1 MRKTKPRF
9 QLGFQPGIQLGS
21 NLGSRL
27 GIQLGFQP
35 GIQTT
40 GRNPAGIQTWD
51 PAGIQTWDPA
61 GIQTSD
67 PAGIPSWDTAGNQT
81 QGLSQTP
88 TDSCSPL
95 NWSKLGQAELGVF
108 CTSSGGISATCC
120 LPSSSSIPRVPRSRI
135 LPVSAL
141 VPVGAALDD
150 MADL

>member
-61 GIQTSD
+61 GIQTWDPAGIQTSD

-95 NWSKLGQAELGVF
+95 NWSKLGQVCSVPLLVAFRPLV
-108 CTSSGGISATCC
+108 AC
-120 LPSSSSIPRVPRSRI
+120 LPRRPY
-135 LPVSAL
+135 PVSPGPGSYRSL
-141 VPVGAALDD
+141 LWYR
-150 MADL
+150 